1 MAKTTKTKNRT
12 LGTVQG
18 WGIATETNGKL
29 ELVATADGRLDIRAM
44 KRTSYPGRDYKVV
57 RIDAKLTHYL
67 K

>member
-1 MAKTTKTKNRT
+1 MAKTTKTKKRT

-29 ELVATADGRLDIRAM
+29 ELVATADARLEIRAE
-44 KRTSYPGRDYKVV
+44 KRAKYPGANYKVV